1 MKKIIYFIIL
11 LIPFPI
17 LALTYPTLH
26 YRNAI
31 IYDLTDNNILYNYH
45 SEEETSI
52 ASLTKIMTTIVAIES
67 IDNLD
72 ETITYTENMDSLVR
86 WDASV
91 AGLKVGKTYTYR
103 DLLYASIL
111 PSGADATTAL
121 AISISGSIDAYVNKM
136 NALA

>member
-52 ASLTKIMTTIVAIES
+52 ASLTNIMTT
-67 IDNLD
+67 
-72 ETITYTENMDSLVR
+72 
-86 WDASV
+86 
-91 AGLKVGKTYTYR
+91 
-103 DLLYASIL
+103 
-111 PSGADATTAL
+111 
-121 AISISGSIDAYVNKM
+121 
-136 NALA
+136 